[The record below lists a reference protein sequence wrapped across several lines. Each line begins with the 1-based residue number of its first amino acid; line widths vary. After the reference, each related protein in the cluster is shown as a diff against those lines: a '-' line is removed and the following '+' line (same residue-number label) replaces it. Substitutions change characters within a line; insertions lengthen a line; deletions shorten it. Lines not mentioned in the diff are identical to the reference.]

1 MQGKEGFPRGQQFL
15 IPRTSRPDE
24 AVLNR
29 LFPTEALTESQP
41 IGRKGLSPVSTP
53 LIIGL

>member
-1 MQGKEGFPRGQQFL
+1 MQGKEGFPEGQQFV

-29 LFPTEALTESQP
+29 LFPSEATEQSQS